1 MDSDFKVTTWERVSV
16 DPEHE
21 EQLLR
26 LIKEGE
32 ITSANDVFA
41 YKFGAECNKLDDTD
55 EQLTPEEN
63 GGASTIE
70 VIGNKGQTVYWNGN
84 EELD

>member
-1 MDSDFKVTTWERVSV
+1 MDFDFKVTTWERVTV
-16 DPEHE
+16 DPKHE

-32 ITSANDVFA
+32 ITSANDVFS
-41 YKFGAECNKLDDTD
+41 YDFDAECNKLDDAD
-55 EQLTPEEN
+55 EQMTVEEN

-70 VIGNKGQTVYWNGN
+70 VIGDNGEN
-84 EELD
+84 IFKNSTE